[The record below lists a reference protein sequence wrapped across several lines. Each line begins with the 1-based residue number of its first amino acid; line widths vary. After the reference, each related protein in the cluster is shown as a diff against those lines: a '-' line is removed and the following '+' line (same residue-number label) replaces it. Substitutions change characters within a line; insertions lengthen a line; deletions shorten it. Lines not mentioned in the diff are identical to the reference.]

1 MTAFKTAC
9 TVEFA
14 REFTLYRAMAMAAAL
29 ALPHA
34 AWAQFKVVNAD
45 GSVTYTDRPPSIANV
60 PRNSQSA
67 AGAAR
72 AASAAGADSSVTA
85 ISNLNAGIQLPTEL
99 RRVMQRYPVTLYT
112 APACSPC
119 ELGRQLLQQRGVPY
133 IEKRVNTEDD
143 ALAFERLFGG
153 RSVPALTIGVQ
164 QLRGYSANDWGA
176 YLDAAGYPR
185 QSLLPRGWQIPQ
197 PTSLAGPPAP
207 TGVVPPPSIVPVPRS
222 EPAPLAPEPVPGSIR
237 F

>member
-1 MTAFKTAC
+1 MTASTIC
-9 TVEFA
+9 
-14 REFTLYRAMAMAAAL
+14 RALALLAAAG
-29 ALPHA
+29 LPHA
-34 AWAQFKVVNAD
+34 AWAQYKVVNAD

-67 AGAAR
+67 PAANR
-72 AASAAGADSSVTA
+72 AASAPAADSTIAAV
-85 ISNLNAGIQLPTEL
+85 SNLNAGIQLPTEL
-99 RRVMQRYPVTLYT
+99 RRVMLRYPVTLYT
-112 APACSPC
+112 SPACAPC
-119 ELGRQLLQQRGVPY
+119 ELSRQMLQQRGVPY
-133 IEKRVNTEDD
+133 AEKRVSSEDD

-153 RSVPALTIGVQ
+153 RSVPALTIGIQ

-197 PTSLAGPPAP
+197 PTPLASATPAP
-207 TGVVPPPSIVPVPRS
+207 SVVPPPSSLPPPRN
-222 EPAPLAPEPVPGSIR
+222 EPPPLPPEPGPGGIR